1 MKNMSYQSTIQKL
14 ITDKIVESVLKRKSK
29 NKNAVRSLQ
38 YILHELG
45 FNEELKW
52 KKYGADGDYGGG
64 TTKAVKAFAER
75 NKLPGNGESVT
86 PLIAKRLLA
95 RYEILDDLQ
104 HLYNA
109 VKGNK
114 IEKLFY
120 RNSPHSVAVGA
131 LQTLLNEVGF
141 GNELNWKK
149 YGADGEYGNGTT
161 KAVKAFA
168 QKQGI
173 TSDGQKL
180 TKALAEIVIKKLE
193 VFYGKDWAKD
203 SPLKKIK
210 SGLSIRQSVENGR
223 TRIYVSDGTKEGRI
237 TRYKKGVFTSGQQKA
252 IKFINANNSSLK
264 SLGLTKSAMSVM
276 IAVSENEG
284 NLDAINT
291 WDNSFMTFGMFQWTA
306 GAGKDKGELPALLKK
321 IKTANA
327 DLFFEYYG
335 QYGLDVINVNDV
347 YGYFTLN
354 GKKLSTSADKEQL
367 RAYEWVYYFW
377 KSGQDSLVKS
387 IQIQHALSR
396 LNRFYK
402 TDKVKVNGHF
412 ISDLVT
418 SEYGVGLLLDNHVNR
433 PAYVKPCIEKAM
445 NQTNLKKPQNWGT
458 VDERKLI
465 NTYLKIRETYGRY
478 PMTDADKRA
487 DVTKKYLDKG
497 IISDKRDSFKYN
509 V

>member
-1 MKNMSYQSTIQKL
+1 MSYKSTIQKL
-14 ITDKIVESVLKRKSK
+14 IKDRIVGSVLKRKSK
-29 NKNAVRSLQ
+29 NKNAVRALQ
-38 YILHELG
+38 NILHELG
-45 FNEELKW
+45 FDEELKW

-64 TTKAVKAFAER
+64 TTKALKSFAER

-86 PLIAKRLLA
+86 PAIAKKLLA

-120 RNSPHSVAVGA
+120 RNSPHTVAVTT
-131 LQTLLNEVGF
+131 LQTLLKELGF
-141 GNELNWKK
+141 GKELNWKK
-149 YGADGEYGNGTT
+149 YGADGDYGSGTT

-168 QKQGI
+168 QQQSI
-173 TSDGQKL
+173 SSDGQKFI
-180 TKALAEIVIKKLE
+180 KALAEIIIKKLE
-193 VFYGKDWAKD
+193 GFYGKNWSKD
-203 SPLKKIK
+203 SPAKEIK

-223 TRIYVSDGTKEGRI
+223 TRIYVLDGTLEGRF
-237 TRYKKGVFTSGQQKA
+237 TSFKKGVFTFGGQKA
-252 IKFINANNSSLK
+252 MKFINANKSSLK
-264 SLGLTKSAMSVM
+264 SIGLTNSAMNVM

-306 GAGKDKGELPALLKK
+306 GAGNNKGELPALLKK
-321 IKTANA
+321 IKTANT

-347 YGYFTLN
+347 YGYFTLD

-367 RAYEWVYYFW
+367 RSFEWVFYFW
-377 KSGQDSLVKS
+377 KSGQDKLVNS

-396 LNRFYK
+396 LNSFYRN
-402 TDKVKVNGHF
+402 DNVKVNGHF

-433 PAYVKPCIEKAM
+433 PAYVKHCIEKAM
-445 NQTNLKKPQNWGT
+445 NQTNLKKPQNWDT
-458 VDERKLI
+458 AEERKLI
-465 NTYLKIRETYGRY
+465 TAYLKIRETYGRS
-478 PMTDADKRA
+478 PMTDANRRA
-487 DVTKKYLDKG
+487 KVTKKYLDQG
-497 IISDKRDSFKYN
+497 TISDTRGSFNYN
-509 V
+509 VD

>member
-1 MKNMSYQSTIQKL
+1 MSYQSTIQKL
-14 ITDKIVESVLKRKSK
+14 LRDNIVGSVLKRKSK
-29 NKNAVRSLQ
+29 IKNAVRALQ
-38 YILHELG
+38 NIVHELG
-45 FNEELKW
+45 FDEELKW
-52 KKYGADGDYGGG
+52 KKYGADGDYGTG
-64 TTKAVKAFAER
+64 TSKAVKAFAGK

-86 PLIAKRLLA
+86 PAIAKKLLA

-114 IEKLFY
+114 IEKLLY
-120 RNSPHSVAVGA
+120 RNSPHSIAVSA
-131 LQTLLNEVGF
+131 LQSLLNELGF
-141 GNELNWKK
+141 GKELNWKK
-149 YGADGEYGNGTT
+149 YGADGDYGSSTT

-168 QKQGI
+168 HQQGI
-173 TSDGQKL
+173 ASDGQKF
-180 TKALAEIVIKKLE
+180 TNALAEIIIKKLE

-203 SPLKKIK
+203 NPPTNIE

-223 TRIYVSDGTKEGRI
+223 TRIYVSDGTLEGRF
-237 TRYKKGVFTSGQQKA
+237 TSFKKGVFTFGGQKVV
-252 IKFINANNSSLK
+252 KFINANKSSLK
-264 SLGLTKSAMSVM
+264 SIGLTNSAMNVM

-284 NLDAINT
+284 NLDAVNT

-321 IKTANA
+321 IKTANT

-335 QYGLDVINVNDV
+335 QYGLELINTNDV
-347 YGYFTLN
+347 TGYFTLN
-354 GKKLSTSADKEQL
+354 GNKLSTPQEKEIL
-367 RAYEWVYYFW
+367 RSYNWVFYFW
-377 KSGQDSLVKS
+377 KSGRDPLVKS

-396 LNRFYK
+396 LNRFYRN
-402 TDKVKVNGHF
+402 DKVKVTGHF

-445 NQTNLKKPQNWGT
+445 NQTNLPSPQNWGT
-458 VDERKLI
+458 AEERKLI
-465 NTYLKIRETYGRY
+465 NAYLKIRETYGKF
-478 PMTDADKRA
+478 PMTDANKRA

-497 IISDKRDSFKYN
+497 IISDKRGSFKYN

>member
-1 MKNMSYQSTIQKL
+1 MSYKSTIQKL
-14 ITDKIVESVLKRKSK
+14 IKDKIVESVLKRKS
-29 NKNAVRSLQ
+29 NVKNAVRSLQ
-38 YILHELG
+38 NILHELG
-45 FNEELKW
+45 FDEELKW
-52 KKYGADGDYGGG
+52 KKYGADGDYGSG
-64 TTKAVKAFAER
+64 TTKAVKAFADR

-86 PLIAKRLLA
+86 PLIAKKLLA
-95 RYEILDDLQ
+95 RYELLDDLQ

-109 VKGNK
+109 VKENK
-114 IEKLFY
+114 IEKFYY
-120 RNSPHSVAVGA
+120 RNSPHSVAVGV
-131 LQTLLNEVGF
+131 LQSLLNELGF
-141 GNELNWKK
+141 GKELNWKK
-149 YGADGEYGNGTT
+149 YGADGDYGSGTT
-161 KAVKAFA
+161 KAVKAFTH
-168 QKQGI
+168 QQGI
-173 TSDGQKL
+173 PGDGKKL
-180 TKALAEIVIKKLE
+180 TKALAEIIIKKLE

-203 SPLKKIK
+203 SPPKEIK
-210 SGLSIRQSVENGR
+210 SGLSIRKSVENGR
-223 TRIYVSDGTKEGRI
+223 TRIYVSDGTKEGRF

-252 IKFINANNSSLK
+252 MKFINANKSSLK
-264 SLGLTKSAMSVM
+264 SNGLTDSAMNVM

-321 IKTANA
+321 IKTANK

-335 QYGLDVINVNDV
+335 QYGLDIINTNNVS
-347 YGYFTLN
+347 GYFTLN
-354 GKKLSTSADKEQL
+354 GKKLSTAEDKEIL
-367 RAYEWVYYFW
+367 RSYEWVFYFW
-377 KSGQDSLVKS
+377 KSGMDPLVKS

-412 ISDLVT
+412 ILDLVT

-445 NQTNLKKPQNWGT
+445 NLTNLKKPKNWGT
-458 VDERKLI
+458 AEERKLI
-465 NTYLKIRETYGRY
+465 NAYLKIRETYGKY

-497 IISDKRDSFKYN
+497 IISDKRGSFKYN
-509 V
+509 I

>member
-1 MKNMSYQSTIQKL
+1 MSYKSTIQKL
-14 ITDKIVESVLKRKSK
+14 ITDKIVESVLKRKSIIK
-29 NKNAVRSLQ
+29 DSIRALQ
-38 YILHELG
+38 NILHKLG
-45 FNEELKW
+45 FDEELNW

-64 TTKAVKAFAER
+64 TTKAIKAFIEK
-75 NKLPGNGESVT
+75 NKLPGNGETVT
-86 PLIAKRLLA
+86 PMIAKKLLS

-109 VKGNK
+109 VKENK
-114 IEKLFY
+114 IEKFFY
-120 RNSPHSVAVGA
+120 RNSSHSVAVSS
-131 LQTLLNEVGF
+131 LQTLLNEIGF

-149 YGADGEYGNGTT
+149 YGADGDYGSGTT

-168 QKQGI
+168 KNAGI
-173 TSDGQKL
+173 SSDGQKL
-180 TKALAEIVIKKLE
+180 TKALAEIIIKKLE

-203 SPLKKIK
+203 SPPKEIK
-210 SGLSIRQSVENGR
+210 PALSIRQSIENGR
-223 TRIYVSDGTKEGRI
+223 TRIYVSDGTKEGRF
-237 TRYKKGVFTSGQQKA
+237 TKYKKGVFTSGKQKA
-252 IKFINANNSSLK
+252 MNYINANKSSLK
-264 SLGLTKSAMSVM
+264 SLGLTKSAMNVM

-306 GAGKDKGELPALLKK
+306 GVGNSKGELPALLKK
-321 IKTANA
+321 IKTANT

-354 GKKLSTSADKEQL
+354 GNKLSTPEDKEVL
-367 RAYEWVYYFW
+367 RSYEWVFYFW

-396 LNRFYK
+396 LNSFYR
-402 TDKVKVNGHF
+402 TDNVKANGHF

-445 NQTNLKKPQNWGT
+445 NQTNLQGPQNWGT
-458 VDERKLI
+458 AEEQKLI
-465 NTYLKIRETYGRY
+465 RAYLKIREIYGRS
-478 PMTDADKRA
+478 PMTDAIRRA

-497 IISDKRDSFKYN
+497 IISDKRGSFKYN

>member
-1 MKNMSYQSTIQKL
+1 MSYKSTIQKL
-14 ITDKIVESVLKRKSK
+14 IKDKIVGSVLKRKSK
-29 NKNAVRSLQ
+29 VKNAVRALQ
-38 YILHELG
+38 NILHELG
-45 FNEELKW
+45 FDEELKW

-64 TTKAVKAFAER
+64 TTKAVKAFAGR
-75 NKLPGNGESVT
+75 NKLPGNGETVT
-86 PLIAKRLLA
+86 PAIAKKILA

-109 VKGNK
+109 VNENK

-131 LQTLLNEVGF
+131 LQTLLNELGF
-141 GNELNWKK
+141 GKELNWKK
-149 YGADGEYGNGTT
+149 YGADGDYGSGTT

-168 QKQGI
+168 QQQGI
-173 TSDGQKL
+173 PGDGKKL
-180 TKALAEIVIKKLE
+180 TKALAEIIIKKLE

-203 SPLKKIK
+203 SPPKEIK
-210 SGLSIRQSVENGR
+210 SGLSIRKSVENGR
-223 TRIYVSDGTKEGRI
+223 TRIYVSDGTKEGRF

-252 IKFINANNSSLK
+252 MKFINANKSSLK
-264 SLGLTKSAMSVM
+264 SIGLTNSAMNVM

-284 NLDAINT
+284 NLDAVNT

-321 IKTANA
+321 IKTANK

-335 QYGLDVINVNDV
+335 QYGLDIINTNNVT
-347 YGYFTLN
+347 GYFTLN
-354 GKKLSTSADKEQL
+354 GNKLSTPEDKEIL
-367 RAYEWVYYFW
+367 RSYEWVFYFW

-396 LNRFYK
+396 LNRFYR
-402 TDKVKVNGHF
+402 TNNVKVNGHF

-445 NQTNLKKPQNWGT
+445 NQTNLKKPKNWGT
-458 VDERKLI
+458 AEERKLI
-465 NTYLKIRETYGRY
+465 KAYLKIRETYGKY

-497 IISDKRDSFKYN
+497 IISDKRGSFKYN

>member
-1 MKNMSYQSTIQKL
+1 MSYQNTIQKL
-14 ITDKIVESVLKRKSK
+14 ISNKNVGSVLKRKSK
-29 NKNAVRSLQ
+29 VKNVVRALQ
-38 YILHELG
+38 NILHELG
-45 FNEELKW
+45 FDEELKW

-86 PLIAKRLLA
+86 PAIAKKLLA

-109 VKGNK
+109 VNKNK

-120 RNSPHSVAVGA
+120 RNSPHSVAVGV
-131 LQTLLNEVGF
+131 LQSLLNELGF

-149 YGADGEYGNGTT
+149 YGADGDYGSGTT

-168 QKQGI
+168 KKAGI
-173 TSDGQKL
+173 SSNGQKL
-180 TKALAEIVIKKLE
+180 TKALAELIIKKLE
-193 VFYGKDWAKD
+193 KYYGKDWAKD
-203 SPLKKIK
+203 SPPKEIK
-210 SGLSIRQSVENGR
+210 SGLRIRKLVKNGR
-223 TRIYVSDGTKEGRI
+223 TRIYVSDGTKEGRF

-252 IKFINANNSSLK
+252 MKFINANKSSLK
-264 SLGLTKSAMSVM
+264 SIGLTDSAMNVM

-306 GAGKDKGELPALLKK
+306 GAGNSKGELPALLKK
-321 IKTANA
+321 IKTANT

-335 QYGLDVINVNDV
+335 QYGLDVINVNGV
-347 YGYFTLN
+347 YGNFTLN

-367 RAYEWVYYFW
+367 RSYEWVFYFW
-377 KSGQDSLVKS
+377 KSGQDSPVKS

-396 LNRFYK
+396 LNSFYR

-433 PAYVKPCIEKAM
+433 PAYVKHCIKKAM
-445 NQTNLKKPQNWGT
+445 NQTNLKKPKNWGT
-458 VDERKLI
+458 AEERKLI
-465 NTYLKIRETYGRY
+465 NAYLKIRETYGKY
-478 PMTDADKRA
+478 PMTDADRRA

-497 IISDKRDSFKYN
+497 IISDKRGSFKYN